1 MKPDEMSQKTTPPRT
16 EGSNPSL
23 SATSQSPEIRD
34 KRDKPL
40 LSTTSPEGLGEFC
53 LPLTRT
59 EFVAQMVAGAP
70 CEIPRRALFPW
81 LGHIQGLCSTADIKV
96 ACDSKI
102 AQLTPVK
109 VILKQKGEAV

>member
-1 MKPDEMSQKTTPPRT
+1 MSHKNTPPRT

-23 SATSQSPEIRD
+23 SATSQSPEFRD

-40 LSTTSPEGLGEFC
+40 VSTTTPEGLGAFA

-59 EFVAQMVAGAP
+59 EFVTQMVAGVP

-81 LGHIQGLCSTADIKV
+81 LGHLQGLCSTAEIKV
-96 ACDSKI
+96 AAAGKV
-102 AQLTPVK
+102 AQMTPVK
-109 VILKQKGEAV
+109 VILKGEAAV

>member
-1 MKPDEMSQKTTPPRT
+1 MSPNTPPPRT

-40 LSTTSPEGLGEFC
+40 LSTTSPEGLGKFC
-53 LPLTRT
+53 LPLTST
-59 EFVAQMVAGAP
+59 EFGAQMVAGVP
-70 CEIPRRALFPW
+70 CEIPRSALFRW

-96 ACDSKI
+96 ACDSKV

-109 VILKQKGEAV
+109 VVLKQKEVAV